1 MMMRLRKNRNNRL
14 VGRPPFIIAVLL
26 HFCLLFRNT
35 SSCGNAAFV
44 VVSPKV
50 KVLGGSNNSMRTII
64 TSSRNPPLSLFMSK
78 NSNNEEEEEESDQ
91 TNKNNDPTSSDKGSS
106 KDNNN
111 KDDDLSWRI
120 TKLRLEEA
128 NTRQILSRKPLKLPY
143 AQSQKWI
150 QLNFGPKT
158 QEEFEQLVMDG
169 DIKNVY

>member
-1 MMMRLRKNRNNRL
+1 M
-14 VGRPPFIIAVLL
+14 
-26 HFCLLFRNT
+26 T
-35 SSCGNAAFV
+35 
-44 VVSPKV
+44 
-50 KVLGGSNNSMRTII
+50 
-64 TSSRNPPLSLFMSK
+64 K
-78 NSNNEEEEEESDQ
+78 NSNNEEEEESDQ
-91 TNKNNDPTSSDKGSS
+91 TNNKNSDPSSSDKGSS
-106 KDNNN
+106 TDNNNN

-169 DIKNVY
+169 DIKNVYISKRPEEYYGARGEWISWDHYLLGSSSNATADCNLKWQ

>member
-1 MMMRLRKNRNNRL
+1 
-14 VGRPPFIIAVLL
+14 
-26 HFCLLFRNT
+26 
-35 SSCGNAAFV
+35 
-44 VVSPKV
+44 
-50 KVLGGSNNSMRTII
+50 
-64 TSSRNPPLSLFMSK
+64 MSK
-78 NSNNEEEEEESDQ
+78 NSNNKEEEEEEEEEESDQ
-91 TNKNNDPTSSDKGSS
+91 INHKIDDLSSSDKGGS

-169 DIKNVY
+169 DIKNVYISKRPEEYYGARGEWISWEHYLLGSSSNATADCNLKWQ